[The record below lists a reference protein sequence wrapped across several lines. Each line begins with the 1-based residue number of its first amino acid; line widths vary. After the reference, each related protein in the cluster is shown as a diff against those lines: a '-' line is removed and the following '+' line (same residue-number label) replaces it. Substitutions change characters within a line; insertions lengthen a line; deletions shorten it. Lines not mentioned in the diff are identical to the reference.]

1 MKKFQVFASAFL
13 GGVLVAVFSLSGL
26 LLREEHP
33 VAASMLFGVMLLAV
47 LLLDLHLMTA
57 KAGYLLWD
65 SEMIRMRAVHLA
77 LALCGNAVGAFA
89 AGELL
94 RLAYPCS
101 GFAKAYILS
110 VFDTGVPHVIV
121 GAWVCGMLM
130 FVAVHAYRR
139 ARGGISG
146 VLVTLG
152 AGTAIA
158 FCGFEHSLT
167 DMFYTA
173 YGRVYTGRAMAVLL
187 LGIVGNLAGAV
198 VMSLLYEYKKS
209 VDEVNREQQE
219 AEEASERRHAH
230 HHHHSHETEE

>member
-1 MKKFQVFASAFL
+1 
-13 GGVLVAVFSLSGL
+13 
-26 LLREEHP
+26 
-33 VAASMLFGVMLLAV
+33 
-47 LLLDLHLMTA
+47 
-57 KAGYLLWD
+57 
-65 SEMIRMRAVHLA
+65 
-77 LALCGNAVGAFA
+77 
-89 AGELL
+89 
-94 RLAYPCS
+94 
-101 GFAKAYILS
+101 
-110 VFDTGVPHVIV
+110 
-121 GAWVCGMLM
+121 MLM

-146 VLVTLG
+146 AFVTLG

-230 HHHHSHETEE
+230 HHHHSHETDE

>member
-1 MKKFQVFASAFL
+1 MKKFQVFVSAFL

-65 SEMIRMRAVHLA
+65 SGMIRMRAVHLA

-146 VLVTLG
+146 AFVTLG

-198 VMSLLYEYKKS
+198 VMSLLYE
-209 VDEVNREQQE
+209 
-219 AEEASERRHAH
+219 
-230 HHHHSHETEE
+230 